1 MRQFVCVYTHRH
13 THTDYIGLVRAL
25 YASVSTCTHASQ
37 THTDA
42 CIHTCTYTCS
52 HTHANTHTRTLPP
65 LNPWLRDIT
74 QSRCSPILA
83 QIQKLPRL
91 MHQSPIYILEIYDN
105 ASRPYRSWLR
115 LPSFLCIAATVLC
128 TFLGL
133 KMCPAIV
140 SVIVLLA
147 SAPMLKVSMY
157 WRQACAEAYSCRTA
171 GMMCFNTLPP
181 AGAKVPVTSY
191 TCTQSN
197 YPIQTLSNNHQCNV
211 SSGLLTCETREEPVL
226 ICWTV
231 TLEEIVDFRHGMI
244 IPTALWC
251 WNSLRMVCW
260 ECEDNVCRWHQYP
273 SSKSISPQ
281 CRTPLQQHWQD
292 NVLNC

>member
-1 MRQFVCVYTHRH
+1 MCVYTHRH

-37 THTDA
+37 THTDT
-42 CIHTCTYTCS
+42 CMHTHMYIHMQSHTCKHAHAHACS
-52 HTHANTHTRTLPP
+52 H
-65 LNPWLRDIT
+65 LNLRDIT

-83 QIQKLPRL
+83 QIQKLPQL
-91 MHQSPIYILEIYDN
+91 MHQSPICILEIYDN

-157 WRQACAEAYSCRTA
+157 
-171 GMMCFNTLPP
+171 
-181 AGAKVPVTSY
+181 
-191 TCTQSN
+191 
-197 YPIQTLSNNHQCNV
+197 
-211 SSGLLTCETREEPVL
+211 
-226 ICWTV
+226 
-231 TLEEIVDFRHGMI
+231 
-244 IPTALWC
+244 
-251 WNSLRMVCW
+251 
-260 ECEDNVCRWHQYP
+260 
-273 SSKSISPQ
+273 
-281 CRTPLQQHWQD
+281 
-292 NVLNC
+292 